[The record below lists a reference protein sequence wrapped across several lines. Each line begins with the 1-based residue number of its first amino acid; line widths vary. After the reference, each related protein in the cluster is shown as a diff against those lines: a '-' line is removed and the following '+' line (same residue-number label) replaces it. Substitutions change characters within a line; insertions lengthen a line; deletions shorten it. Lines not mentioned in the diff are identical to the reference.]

1 MVINHDHAT
10 FRAISDPTRRAILDL
25 LSERDLMVKEITAR
39 FRVSQ
44 PAVSRHL
51 RVLREARLVREQRVG
66 RARVYG
72 LDPEPLDV
80 VREWLGR
87 YPPLP
92 NATAPTLRAWVDAR
106 SAGASARVTVAE

>member
-72 LDPEPLDV
+72 LDP
-80 VREWLGR
+80 
-87 YPPLP
+87 PLP
-92 NATAPTLRAWVDAR
+92 NAMAPTLRAWVEAR
-106 SAGASARVTVAE
+106 SAGASARVKVAE